1 MKQEKYEKAM
11 TIHYEKLH
19 AYSNELHELVGSMR
33 DDGLTWHDVV
43 GLLETEKLYRFNESF
58 TQATSASVL
67 DMLDEL
73 ADMFS
78 EEE

>member
-11 TIHYEKLH
+11 EIHSEKLH
-19 AYSNELHELVGSMR
+19 AYSNELHELVEGMR
-33 DDGLTWHDVV
+33 NDGLSWHDVI